1 MAAGF
6 LSLFLDL
13 AAKNTFRI
21 AGKDFRIAGKED
33 IATSYHCRSKSHI
46 VFEAKTISLSK
57 QKPDHFRSKKQIIFE
72 AKTISCSKQKPYH
85 VQSKTISFS
94 KQNHIISVATS
105 YRSIFTVPYSKGYLS
120 GQSRGLVG
128 DYDSG
133 KGHGILYIV
142 NLAKIMAWLWYE
154 VGQEDGHEFGRD
166 YGQDIYNIIFHGH
179 DNFQ

>member
-1 MAAGF
+1 MAAG
-6 LSLFLDL
+6 LSSVFPDL

-33 IATSYHCRSKSHI
+33 IATSYHFRSKNHI
-46 VFEAKTISLSK
+46 VFEAKTIS
-57 QKPDHFRSKKQIIFE
+57 F
-72 AKTISCSKQKPYH
+72 SKQKPYH
-85 VQSKTISFS
+85 FRSKTISFS

-105 YRSIFTVPYSKGYLS
+105 YRSIFTLPYSKGYMS

-154 VGQEDGHEFGRD
+154 VGQEDGHEFGCD
-166 YGQDIYNIIFHGH
+166 HGQDI
-179 DNFQ
+179 